1 MKFRSSW
8 WKVLPATALVLG
20 SCGKKEVQE
29 AKQTAGEAV
38 GKVVEAVTGETPAP
52 VVAALTPGE
61 RAAMLGIVGRLSK
74 DTESV
79 LAVYDGKGI
88 VESLRGLKIWE
99 FIRSTATEVEGSDP
113 EAEIKDAASEVSKF
127 LGQEVFL
134 AMGKGTEP
142 QFANFNEI
150 SRRANYHQFRF
161 LTKAFVEGL
170 QEGHLDGI
178 DDPEASQAWV
188 FEWVKELAKNSALV
202 EGIAFPPVLTGIK
215 AVDGDALGQA
225 QQAVSSSLEF
235 VPQMLGE
242 SVTAVEFTKGGV
254 EFKGYK
260 LSGATLA
267 DLMEQGREELEQQI
281 DKVDLDRLL
290 SALKEKNLVIS
301 YATLDDY
308 LLLYIGGSE
317 EGCPLVETVEDSLA
331 ANDAISFVD
340 GSKGKRIA
348 GFLFAEEGLMKSSL
362 TNSFKDL
369 TDGIRDGLAG
379 VDGLGDTRELLGLLE
394 LTGEKETALLALS
407 KADALGGLVVLEEG
421 AKFEFFGGIDRGAID
436 YQATRTLSNLGSG
449 EGTVFF
455 ANWVVDGEYEKRS
468 NEFAVTLLES
478 AYALTEKVAGFEIE
492 DVIGFAQFQQGFTI
506 FDEKFRGD
514 VASLWRGLST
524 AGEGLGKEVAV
535 VVDLK
540 GGVPAIPGAPQEI
553 VDEGKSV
560 RLSLVSPVKDRSK
573 LAGSWDE
580 INASLRN
587 VLKTAS
593 EMAGQEISM
602 QQPVT
607 SERNG
612 LINYGFALPFLNDD
626 FWPSVTV
633 GDKWFVATTSKLQS
647 FDLVAAAEANP
658 GDGKGFVAEFD
669 FDALRKFASDW
680 LDLVDKHGEKI
691 IPDADK
697 LAEFRQELPRIRKGI
712 GALEEFD
719 GIHVTGRREG
729 GRNHTSIHVKVR

>member
-8 WKVLPATALVLG
+8 WKVLPATALLLG
-20 SCGKKEVQE
+20 ACEKKEVEE

-38 GKVVEAVTGETPAP
+38 GKVVEAVTGEIPAP
-52 VVAALTPGE
+52 VVTALTPGE
-61 RAAMLGIVGRLSK
+61 RAAMLGIVGRLAK

-88 VESLRGLKIWE
+88 VEGLRGLKMWE
-99 FIRSTATEVEGSDP
+99 FVRSIAKEVDGSDP
-113 EAEIKDAASEVSKF
+113 ETEATEIAAEVSKF
-127 LGQEVFL
+127 LGQEVFF
-134 AMGKGTEP
+134 AVGKGAAP

-150 SRRANYHQFRF
+150 SRRANYHQFRAM
-161 LTKAFVEGL
+161 TKAFVEGL
-170 QEGHLDGI
+170 QEGGLDGL
-178 DDPEASQAWV
+178 DDPEANQAWV
-188 FEWVKELAKNSALV
+188 LEWVKELAKNTALV
-202 EGIAFPPVLTGIK
+202 DSLAFPPLLTGIK
-215 AVDGDALGQA
+215 AVDADALGQA

-235 VPQMLGE
+235 IPQMLGE
-242 SVTAVEFTKGGV
+242 SAASVEFTKGGV

-267 DLMEQGREELEQQI
+267 DLMEQGRAELEQQI
-281 DKVDLDRLL
+281 DKADLDRLVA
-290 SALKEKNLVIS
+290 ALKEKNLVIS
-301 YATLDDY
+301 HATLDNY

-331 ANDAISFVD
+331 ANESISFVD
-340 GSKGKRIA
+340 GSKGKKIA
-348 GFLFAEEGLMKSSL
+348 GFLYGEEGLMKASL

-394 LTGEKETALLALS
+394 LTGEKETALLALA
-407 KADALGGLVVLEEG
+407 KADTLGGLAILEEG
-421 AKFEFFGGIDRGAID
+421 VKFEFFGGIDNGSID
-436 YQATRTLSNLGSG
+436 DNATRTLSNLGGG

-468 NEFAVTLLES
+468 NEFVTTLLES
-478 AYALTEKVAGFEIE
+478 AYALTGKIAGFEIE
-492 DVIGFAQFQQGFTI
+492 DAVGFTQFQQGFLL

-514 VASLWRGLST
+514 VAGLWRGLSK
-524 AGEGLGKEVAV
+524 ANEGLGREVAMV
-535 VVDLK
+535 IDLK
-540 GGVPAIPGAPQEI
+540 GGVPAIPGAPQEM
-553 VDEGKSV
+553 VDEGKFV
-560 RLSLVSPVKDRSK
+560 RLSLVSPVEDRSK
-573 LAGSWDE
+573 LAGSWEE
-580 INASLRN
+580 INGSLRN

-658 GDGKGFVAEFD
+658 GEGKGAVAEFD
-669 FDALRKFASDW
+669 FDALRAFASEW
-680 LDLVDKHGEKI
+680 IDLVDKHGEKV

-712 GALEEFD
+712 EALEEFD
-719 GIHVTGRREG
+719 GIHLNSRREG
-729 GRNHTSIHVKVR
+729 GRNRTSLHVKVR